1 MELWSTNETVDVR
14 VLWLFES
21 FQDYK
26 LRLANYRPHW
36 VCCLSV
42 YSQSAEHGAHGYVY
56 WNFLAVQW
64 LRLCLLVQ
72 DMRLAEELR
81 SHQAP
86 GQNTK
91 TENRNNIVTQFSK
104 YFWKICACLHAKS
117 LQSCL
122 TLWDSLDCSLSR
134 SSVQRSD
141 QGRIYWSG
149 LPIPSPEDLPDPGI
163 KPGGF
168 FTTELPGKSM
178 KNVTTSF
185 IQEFFLFLVSLYD
198 SRIALSYYYCI
209 LNFLNKD
216 FMDIRLLFGY
226 KIPP

>member
-26 LRLANYRPHW
+26 LRLANYRPDW

-42 YSQSAEHGAHGYVY
+42 YSQLAEHGAHGYVY

-86 GQNTK
+86 GQNIK

-141 QGRIYWSG
+141 QGRILKWVANSFSG
-149 LPIPSPEDLPDPGI
+149 GSSWPRDQTRWILHHWATWKVHEKRYHFLYPGI
-163 KPGGF
+163 LSFPC
-168 FTTELPGKSM
+168 KS
-178 KNVTTSF
+178 
-185 IQEFFLFLVSLYD
+185 IWQ
-198 SRIALSYYYCI
+198 
-209 LNFLNKD
+209 
-216 FMDIRLLFGY
+216 
-226 KIPP
+226 